1 MNFQMWANGDGL
13 PVGNTGVVDLGP
25 TAGVGLGT
33 AGIGAAPDL
42 VAEMQQLIDEMSR
55 FLSEIPATLLNFSW
69 NDIPKVF
76 FLFTYKSIL
85 LSIKI
90 NVSKFSRIIITFR
103 PNNYICLL
111 LPRLVIWNQSIFP
124 RIVFIFN

>member
-55 FLSEIPATLLNFSW
+55 FLSEIPATLLNFS
-69 NDIPKVF
+69 
-76 FLFTYKSIL
+76 
-85 LSIKI
+85 
-90 NVSKFSRIIITFR
+90 
-103 PNNYICLL
+103 
-111 LPRLVIWNQSIFP
+111 
-124 RIVFIFN
+124 